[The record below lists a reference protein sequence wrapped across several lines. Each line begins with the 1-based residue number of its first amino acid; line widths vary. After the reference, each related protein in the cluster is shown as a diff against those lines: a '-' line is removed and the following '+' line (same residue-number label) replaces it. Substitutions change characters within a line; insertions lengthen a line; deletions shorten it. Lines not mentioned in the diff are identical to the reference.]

1 VFLLKVIPLAF
12 DSLGVRSQA
21 TFVQTEDLNIIIDP
35 SAALAPRRFGLPPHR
50 IEVERLYELSSNIEE
65 FLRESDVA
73 IITHYHYDHHD
84 PGRIIPLESY
94 NGKILMVKDP
104 RNKINV
110 SQRIRASKFLK
121 LVNNY
126 ISKLVIADSKC
137 FVFGKTKICFSK
149 PVPHGVNDR
158 LGYVIEVLVD
168 NGEDKLLYTSD
179 VEGPVLEEQ
188 VEFILL
194 HKPGI
199 LIVDGPLT
207 YMLGYRFSMSDL
219 QKSIKNLKE
228 IIEALKGST
237 IILDHH
243 LLRDS
248 GYRNRLHEIYCY
260 AKALRVRVIS
270 AAEYLGKPI
279 DVLEVKR
286 RELYE
291 KEFAP
296 GKVF

>member
-1 VFLLKVIPLAF
+1 VLLLKIIPLAF

-21 TFVQTEDLNIIIDP
+21 TYVQTKDLNIIIDP

-50 IEVERLYELSSNIEE
+50 VEVERLYELSSNIEE

-84 PGRIIPLESY
+84 PGRIISLENY
-94 NGKILMVKDP
+94 NGKILIVKDP
-104 RNKINV
+104 KNKINI
-110 SQRIRASKFLK
+110 SQKIRASKFLK

-137 FVFGKTKICFSK
+137 FAFGKTKICFSK

-168 NGEDKLLYTSD
+168 DGEEKFLYTSD

-194 HKPGI
+194 HKPDI

-207 YMLGYRFSMSDL
+207 YMLGYKFSMSDL

-248 GYRNRLHEIYCY
+248 EYKSRLHEIYGY
-260 AKALRVRVIS
+260 AKALKVRVIS

-279 DVLEVKR
+279 DVLEVRR

-296 GKVF
+296 GKIF